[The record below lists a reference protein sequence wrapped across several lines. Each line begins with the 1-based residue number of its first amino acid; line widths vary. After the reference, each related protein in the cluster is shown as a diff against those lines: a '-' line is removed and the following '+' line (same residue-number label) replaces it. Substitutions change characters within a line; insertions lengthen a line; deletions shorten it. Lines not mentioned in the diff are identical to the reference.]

1 MFKKSKIL
9 FRKLSRRL
17 KNRHKKPLAEA
28 PLYQY
33 LPDGVSFIS
42 EQVATMR
49 MIYAPLCGIH
59 SDSIKSS
66 ITPFLS
72 GDIKIDKD
80 RFLTKPA
87 SRKDLRQ
94 DLRNFFVYV
103 DGKGVFSLT
112 QESPRGSAFVEVG
125 QLWHK
130 LVRRHPNVG
139 LELEA
144 LNFVPVTGDN
154 AELMRVTVRN
164 TGRRKLKIIPTA
176 ALPIFGRALAN
187 KHDHEHVTSLLHR
200 ISQLPNGVLV
210 EPVMTFNEEGHRL
223 NETVYYVLGS
233 NSGANP
239 KGTFPTVENF
249 YGENALTVCPEAVLN
264 NRAPEILSPETIQG
278 KEAVG
283 ALRFQEKILAPGD
296 HQEYFLVMGIGPSR
310 AEAQATFERCH
321 SAEKFAQAFE
331 KNKSTW
337 FDKTHSIKF
346 TTGDP
351 NFNSWMQ
358 WVTLQPI
365 LRRIFGNSFLPDHDY
380 GKGGKGWRDLWQ
392 DLLSLVLIEPEN
404 VRENLI
410 NNFAGVRIDGS
421 NATIIGTKPGE
432 FFADRNN
439 ITRVWMDHGTWPFL
453 TTLLYVHQ
461 TGDLDVLF
469 EKTFYFRDRKLS
481 RTFERDLGWSHG
493 YGNHLKSRDGEIYT
507 GTILE
512 HLLVQ
517 NLVQFFNVGEHN
529 IIRLESAD
537 WNDGL
542 DMAFGRGESVAFM
555 SFYGGN
561 LLALADLLETIAQKK
576 NIQQIGLSREILILL
591 DSLTERK
598 CDYNNPSEKRSLLF
612 ETYFKSVQPEIS
624 GEQLEVNVQDI
635 VHDLRKKGHWIFDH
649 IHRQEKVAVND
660 HTWFN
665 GYYDN
670 QGRRVEGQVDGKVW
684 MTLTG
689 QVFSIMSGLANEGEI
704 KEVVAS
710 VRRYLQDKTLGGFR
724 LNTDFGLRNYL
735 GLGRAF
741 SFAYGTKENGAFFS
755 HMTAMYAYAL
765 YKRGFVREGYQVLR
779 SIYTMAADTQR
790 SKIYPGVPEYFD
802 SEGRGMYHYLTG
814 SASWLVLTQLTQ
826 VFGVRGEGGAL
837 VLSPKL
843 VIEEF
848 SKSGEA
854 QVSCQFAGKKIF
866 VSYVNKSLLD
876 YGGYQIKEVF
886 LNDQPVSFSW
896 GDDQRVIIKRELI
909 GQSSLEI
916 KIRVVLGEK

>member
-1 MFKKSKIL
+1 MLRRSKIL

-17 KNRHKKPLAEA
+17 KIRHKGPSTEA

-33 LPDGVSFIS
+33 LSDGVSFVS
-42 EQVATMR
+42 EQVAKIRT
-49 MIYAPLCGIH
+49 IYAPLCGIH

-80 RFLTKPA
+80 HFLTRPV
-87 SRKDLRQ
+87 SRKDLHQ
-94 DLRNFFVYV
+94 DLRDFFVSV
-103 DGKGVFSLT
+103 DSKEVFSLT
-112 QESPRGSAFVEVG
+112 QESPRGLAFVEVG

-130 LVRRHPNVG
+130 LVRRHPTVG

-144 LNFVPVTGDN
+144 LNFVPVTGEN
-154 AELMRVTVRN
+154 VELMRVTVRN

-176 ALPIFGRALAN
+176 AIPIFGRALAN

-223 NETVYYVLGS
+223 NETVYYVFGS
-233 NSGANP
+233 NDGENP
-239 KGTFPTVENF
+239 VGTFPTVENF
-249 YGENALTVCPEAVLN
+249 YGESATPVCPEAVLS
-264 NRAPEILSPETIQG
+264 NRAPEILSKDTIQG

-283 ALRFQEKILAPGD
+283 ALRFQEKILAPGER
-296 HQEYFLVMGIGPSR
+296 QEYFLVMGIGLSR
-310 AEAQATFERCH
+310 AEAQETFERFN
-321 SAEKFAQAFE
+321 SVEKFTQAFE
-331 KNKSTW
+331 QNKSTW
-337 FDKTHSIKF
+337 FEKTHSIKF
-346 TTGDP
+346 TTGDQ

-392 DLLSLVLIEPEN
+392 DLLSLILIEPEN
-404 VRENLI
+404 VRGNLI

-421 NATIIGTKPGE
+421 NATIIGAKPGE
-432 FFADRNN
+432 FIADRNN
-439 ITRVWMDHGTWPFL
+439 ISRVWMDHGTWPFL

-461 TGDLDVLF
+461 TGDFDVLF
-469 EKTFYFRDRKLS
+469 EKTSYFRDVQLS
-481 RTFERDLGWSHG
+481 RTFEKDLGWVHP
-493 YGNHLKSRDGEIYT
+493 YGSQLKSRDGKIYT
-507 GTILE
+507 GTLLE
-512 HLLVQ
+512 HLLIQ

-542 DMAFGRGESVAFM
+542 DMAFGRGESTAFM

-561 LLALADLLETIAQKK
+561 LLALADLLAAVSEKK
-576 NIQQIGLSREILILL
+576 SVQRICLAMEVLILL
-591 DSLTERK
+591 DTLTERK
-598 CDYNNPSEKRSLLF
+598 CDYDNAAEKKKLLF
-612 ETYFKSVQPEIS
+612 EMYFRSVQPEIS
-624 GEQLEVNVQDI
+624 GEQLDVNIQDI
-635 VHDLRKKGHWIFDH
+635 VDDLRKKGHWIFDH
-649 IHRQEKVAVND
+649 IRRQEKVAVSDNS
-660 HTWFN
+660 WFN

-670 QGRRVEGQVDGKVW
+670 QGHRVEGQMDGKVR

-689 QVFSIMSGLANEGEI
+689 QVFPIMSGLANEVEI

-710 VRRYLQDKTLGGFR
+710 VRLYLQDKTLGGFR

-735 GLGRAF
+735 DLGRAF

-755 HMTAMYAYAL
+755 HMTVMYAYAL
-765 YKRGFVREGYQVLR
+765 YQRGFVREGYEVLR
-779 SIYTMAADTQR
+779 SIYNMATDTKR

-826 VFGVRGEGGAL
+826 VFGVRGENGDL

-843 VIEEF
+843 VKEEF
-848 SKSGEA
+848 STDGEA
-854 QVSCQFAGKKIF
+854 QVSCQFAGKKLL
-866 VSYVNKSLLD
+866 VNYVNQGLLD
-876 YGGYQIKEVF
+876 FGEYHIEEVF
-886 LNDQPVSFSW
+886 LNNQAVSSTMVSRH
-896 GDDQRVIIKRELI
+896 QIVLKRNIIE
-909 GQSSLEI
+909 QSLSDF
-916 KIRVVLGEK
+916 KIRVVLG